1 MKKQMLKVSV
11 FLFVL
16 FGLFIMVPASVLA
29 ADGTTGAI
37 DFDQTSVS
45 EDTLVY
51 VHFKDLTGGAD
62 YNINSSDDAT
72 GYSFTTGSNQD
83 DVYVPI
89 TFSKP
94 SGSNAFKIWL
104 NQGNGTGIDELTV
117 FVTEADTVLNTTAF
131 LAIVVPLLVFA
142 IIVAIY
148 KSIGKGKK

>member
-1 MKKQMLKVSV
+1 MKKRLLTATL
-11 FLFVL
+11 LFAMV
-16 FGLFIMVPASVLA
+16 FGLFLMSPMSVQA
-29 ADGTTGAI
+29 ADGTTGSI

-51 VHFKDLTGGAD
+51 VHFIDLEGGAD
-62 YNINSSDDAT
+62 YNINSTDDAT
-72 GYSFTTGSNQD
+72 GYTFTTGSNQND
-83 DVYVPI
+83 IYVPI

-104 NQGNGTGIDELTV
+104 NNGSGGGIDEMTV
-117 FVTEADTVLNTTAF
+117 FVAEADTVLNTTAF

-148 KSIGKGKK
+148 KSIGKK